1 VSLPLL
7 FHIITGT
14 VALGAGAGALAV
26 RKGSRRHAQ
35 VGTAFF
41 IAMLAMAGSGAA
53 IAALLPERGTAVIGV
68 FTCYLVATSWATARR
83 RDGRAGRFELGG
95 LVVAIAAAGT
105 LLLFGLQALA
115 SPNRLVDSLPPE
127 PHFGFAALAAIAAVL
142 DANHIVRQKLTPAQ
156 RIARHLWRMTMALA
170 IAASSFFLGQQ
181 DEFPAVIQGSP
192 LLFLPPL
199 AALLAMLY
207 WMVRTRWPAFGH
219 RRRAPRDAVPNET

>member
-1 VSLPLL
+1 MSLSLL

-35 VGTAFF
+35 IGTAFF
-41 IAMLAMAGSGAA
+41 LAMLAMAGSGAA
-53 IAALLPERGTAVIGV
+53 IAAFLPERGTAVIGV
-68 FTCYLVATSWATARR
+68 LTCYLVATSWVTARR

-95 LVVAIAAAGT
+95 LVVATATAGA

-115 SPNRLVDSLPPE
+115 SPDRLVDSLPPE
-127 PHFGFAALAAIAAVL
+127 PHFGFAALAAVAAMF
-142 DANHIVRQKLTPAQ
+142 DANHIVRRQITQTQ

-181 DEFPAVIQGSP
+181 DEFPAAIEGSP

-199 AALLAMLY
+199 AALLAMIY
-207 WMVRTRWPAFGH
+207 WIVRTRWPAFGG
-219 RRRAPRDAVPNET
+219 RRRAPR